1 MATPP
6 PDRPKA
12 RSLKPLRALA
22 PFLKPY
28 GGTLAL
34 ALAALLVASGAMLAL
49 PLAVRQ
55 LVDHGMAT
63 NNAETINRYFLG
75 FLGAAV
81 LFGVFAALRFYLV
94 TWLGERVVADV
105 RAAVYRRIIRM
116 DMSFFEV
123 TRTGEVLSRL
133 TTDTTLVQSISGV
146 GLSITLRSALNL
158 LGALVLMGM
167 SSPKL
172 MGVIVV
178 LIPVIL
184 LPLFAVGRR
193 VRRLSR
199 DSQDRV
205 ADSSGMAGETLGAM
219 QTVQAFTL
227 ETLQAQ
233 RFTAAVEASFATAVK
248 RNRVRALL
256 TAVGTMLV
264 MGAIT
269 LVLWL
274 GARAVLSGEMSAGQ
288 LGQFLLYAVFVMTAA
303 AGLIEQWGEV
313 QRAAGAMERLVELLQ
328 AQPAIAAPPPGQ
340 ALSFPEP
347 LAGSIRFEAVDF
359 NYPSRPDTRAI
370 DGLTLQIRPGET
382 VAFVGPSGAG
392 KSTTFQLLLRF
403 YDPQRGQI
411 LLDGVDISKVD
422 PTDLRGRIGLV
433 PQDTVLFGATAREN
447 IRYGRPGATDA
458 EIEAAARAA
467 AADEF
472 IRELPQGYD
481 SFLGERGT
489 RLSGGQRQRIAI
501 ARAILKDPP
510 VLLLDEATSALD
522 TESERLIQV
531 AVERLMATRTTLIIA
546 HRLSTVLKAD
556 RIVVMD
562 RGRISAVG
570 THAELLRTSSLYSR
584 LAQRQL
590 ADPAGDAAV
599 PGAAVEGQGFDS

>member
-1 MATPP
+1 
-6 PDRPKA
+6 
-12 RSLKPLRALA
+12 
-22 PFLKPY
+22 
-28 GGTLAL
+28 
-34 ALAALLVASGAMLAL
+34 
-49 PLAVRQ
+49 
-55 LVDHGMAT
+55 
-63 NNAETINRYFLG
+63 
-75 FLGAAV
+75 
-81 LFGVFAALRFYLV
+81 
-94 TWLGERVVADV
+94 
-105 RAAVYRRIIRM
+105 
-116 DMSFFEV
+116 
-123 TRTGEVLSRL
+123 VLSRL

-328 AQPAIAAPPPGQ
+328 AQPAIAAPPAGQ
-340 ALSFPEP
+340 ALSFPVP

-370 DGLTLQIRPGET
+370 DGLTLEIRPGET

-403 YDPQRGQI
+403 YDPQAGRI

-433 PQDTVLFGATAREN
+433 PQETVLFGATAREN
-447 IRYGRPGATDA
+447 IRYGRPDATDA

-522 TESERLIQV
+522 TESERLIQA